1 MSTRINSDLD
11 AAFYVAEPV
20 TSHRLPKQR
29 RKKPA
34 PGKRDA
40 VRRRAFKVLAIL
52 ADLGSADRLAVL
64 KAAERL
70 NRA

>member
-1 MSTRINSDLD
+1 MRPNPDLD
-11 AAFYVAEPV
+11 SVFLGSVENV
-20 TSHRLPKQR
+20 NSTRLPKQR

-34 PGKRDA
+34 PGKRDLL
-40 VRRRAFKVLAIL
+40 RRKAFKVLALL

>member
-1 MSTRINSDLD
+1 MRDNSDLD
-11 AAFYVAEPV
+11 RVFLGSTDNVNS
-20 TSHRLPKQR
+20 TRLPKQR
-29 RKKPA
+29 RKKAA

-40 VRRRAFKVLAIL
+40 LRRRAFKVLAIL